1 VLSIFIKGFLIS
13 FSLIVAIGVQN
24 AFVLK
29 QALKK
34 EYIFYIVIIC
44 VLIDII
50 LISLGVLGL
59 GYIIEQNQFFLKLI
73 TIFGIIFL
81 SIYGFISLY
90 SSYKGKY
97 LQEDKNNKSKSLK
110 QTLILLLTISLLNPH
125 VYLDTVLLI
134 GSIGGT
140 YTSLNDKLIFLLG
153 AFLASFSW
161 FFLLGYATRYLIPL
175 FKKKITWRILDLF
188 IAVVMFTLAYSL
200 LEYLI

>member
-1 VLSIFIKGFLIS
+1 VLSIFIKGFFLT
-13 FSLIVAIGVQN
+13 FSLIVAIGAQN

-34 EYIFYIVIIC
+34 EHIFYIVIIC

-50 LISLGVLGL
+50 LISLGVFGL

-97 LQEDKNNKSKSLK
+97 LQEDKNHKTKSLK
-110 QTLILLLTISLLNPH
+110 QTIILLLIISLLNPH

-134 GSIGGT
+134 GSIGGA
-140 YTSLNDKLIFLLG
+140 YTSLNNKLTFLLG
-153 AFLASFSW
+153 AFLASFTW

-175 FKKKITWRILDLF
+175 FKKKTTWRILDLF

>member
-1 VLSIFIKGFLIS
+1 MLSIFIKGFLIT
-13 FSLIVAIGVQN
+13 FSLILAIGVQN

-97 LQEDKNNKSKSLK
+97 LQEDKNHKTKSLK
-110 QTLILLLTISLLNPH
+110 QTIILLLIISLLNPH

-134 GSIGGT
+134 GSIGGA

-153 AFLASFSW
+153 AFLASFTW

>member
-1 VLSIFIKGFLIS
+1 VLSIFIKGFLIT
-13 FSLIVAIGVQN
+13 FSLILAIGVQN

-34 EYIFYIVIIC
+34 EYIFYIVLIC

-50 LISLGVLGL
+50 LISLGVFGL

-97 LQEDKNNKSKSLK
+97 LQEDNNHNKKSLK
-110 QTLILLLTISLLNPH
+110 QTIILLLTISLLNPH

-134 GSIGGT
+134 GSIGGS
-140 YTSLNDKLIFLLG
+140 YISLNDKLAFLLG
-153 AFLASFSW
+153 AFLASFTW

-175 FKKKITWRILDLF
+175 FKKKTTWRILDLF

-200 LEYLI
+200 LEYLT

>member
-1 VLSIFIKGFLIS
+1 MLSIFIKGFLIS

-97 LQEDKNNKSKSLK
+97 LQEDKNHKTKSLK
-110 QTLILLLTISLLNPH
+110 QTIILLLIISLLNPH

-134 GSIGGT
+134 GSIGGA

-153 AFLASFSW
+153 AFLASFTW

-200 LEYLI
+200 LKYLI

>member
-1 VLSIFIKGFLIS
+1 VFSIFIKGFVIT
-13 FSLIVAIGVQN
+13 FSLIIAIGAQN

-34 EYIFYIVIIC
+34 EHIFYIVIIC
-44 VLIDII
+44 ILLDIT
-50 LISLGVLGL
+50 LISLGVFGL
-59 GYIIEQNQFFLKLI
+59 GYIIEQNQFFLKVI

-81 SIYGFISLY
+81 IIYGFMSLY

-97 LQEDKNNKSKSLK
+97 LQEDKNNQSKSLK
-110 QTLILLLTISLLNPH
+110 QTIIFLITISLLNPH

-140 YTSLNDKLIFLLG
+140 YINLNEKLIFLFG
-153 AFLASFSW
+153 TFLASSIW

-175 FKKKITWRILDLF
+175 FKKKITWRVLDILIAMIMF
-188 IAVVMFTLAYSL
+188 ILAYTL
-200 LEYLI
+200 LDYLT